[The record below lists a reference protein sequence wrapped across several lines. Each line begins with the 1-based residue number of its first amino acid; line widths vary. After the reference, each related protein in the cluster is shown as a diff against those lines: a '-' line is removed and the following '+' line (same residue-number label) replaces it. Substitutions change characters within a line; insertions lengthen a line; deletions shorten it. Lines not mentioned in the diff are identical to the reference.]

1 MKNKIA
7 TVLKITKTKIKQSY
21 ELRKFHTSRGENE
34 QLQKTSGAYVLSSRK
49 KNQKSLMGGGWQPPP
64 LYIRGLKRVTKINHC
79 RKGQDEPSHA
89 TPCLLGICRW
99 HVRTTNLLVGSNTIS
114 RSMICAGWENECV
127 RKATQTVQWLP
138 TDYQG
143 RSCLQVIETGLNKIL
158 DSNELM

>member
-49 KNQKSLMGGGWQPPP
+49 KNQKSLMGGGWGGGWQPPP

-99 HVRTTNLLVGSNTIS
+99 YVRTTNLLVGSNTIS
-114 RSMICAGWENECV
+114 RSMICAGCRPVAGGGAGGARAPPEIFRLELNS
-127 RKATQTVQWLP
+127 ATKVEFF
-138 TDYQG
+138 D
-143 RSCLQVIETGLNKIL
+143 
-158 DSNELM
+158 